1 MIADIGKLGRRIA
14 ACIPGT
20 EANSRAK
27 VASEKRALERALRAD
42 GWSRAAAK
50 VESAKRISNRGE

>member
-1 MIADIGKLGRRIA
+1 MIANVGKLGRRIA

-27 VASEKRALERALRAD
+27 VAADKRRVEKALRAD

-50 VESAKRISNRGE
+50 VESAKRVGDGKI